1 MKRGL
6 LVWSCVIVA
15 LCSTTARGLAE
26 TLVRDC
32 PACVLGIF
40 DDAELTSA
48 EGHWLDAIPVK
59 RLWVGVKH
67 DPSSEL
73 NGLTGIELSVDGLH
87 LLPEGASVSFEVKRG
102 PSAVFGSDIRTPPPQ
117 SGSEA
122 EGGINAVWGECIS
135 GDLDLVEITIF
146 SLVPPTEVIELRVR
160 RKFPAPDPEA
170 QAPLFTNCD
179 GPIFEKVVVTG
190 GIYKL
195 YPPVAVDAETWSR
208 IKSLYR

>member
-1 MKRGL
+1 MKRRL
-6 LVWSCVIVA
+6 LVWSCVVVA
-15 LCSTTARGLAE
+15 LCSTTARAPAE

-40 DDAELTSA
+40 DDEELTRT
-48 EGHWLDAIPVK
+48 EGIWPNSIPVK
-59 RLWVGVKH
+59 RLWVGIQH

-73 NGLTGIELSVDGLH
+73 NGLTGIELSVDGMH
-87 LLPEGASVSFEVKRG
+87 LLPEGASVSFVVKRD
-102 PSAVFGSDIRTPPPQ
+102 PSAVLGNDIRTPPPQ

-135 GDLDLVEITIF
+135 GDLDLVEITLF
-146 SLVPPTEVIELRVR
+146 SLVPPTAIIELRVR

-190 GIYKL
+190 GIYTL
-195 YPPVAVDAETWSR
+195 YPPVAVDAETWGG